1 MTFSISARCASS
13 GQFGL
18 AIASSSPA
26 VAARCAHVRAGV
38 GVVAT
43 QNVTDPRLGPAA
55 LDLLTNGASAR
66 LALDTLTGTRTH
78 MDHRQLVVVD
88 AAGRTAVWSGRH
100 ALGVH
105 ASAEGRDCAAA
116 GNLLAHPGIPRAMVA
131 ALETSAG
138 DLGNRLVAALAAG
151 LAAGGEAGP
160 VHSAGLLVAA
170 AEPWPITDLRMD
182 WDEADPI
189 GRLGSL
195 YELWRPQMHAYV
207 QRALNPDAAPTFGVP
222 GDD

>member
-1 MTFSISARCASS
+1 
-13 GQFGL
+13 
-18 AIASSSPA
+18 
-26 VAARCAHVRAGV
+26 
-38 GVVAT
+38 
-43 QNVTDPRLGPAA
+43 
-55 LDLLTNGASAR
+55 
-66 LALDTLTGTRTH
+66 

-116 GNLLAHPGIPRAMVA
+116 GNLLAHLGTPHVMVA
-131 ALETSAG
+131 AFETYVG
-138 DLGNRLVAALAAG
+138 DLGIRLMAALTAG

-170 AEPWPITDLRMD
+170 GEPWPITDLRVD

-189 GRLGSL
+189 GRLRSL

-207 QRALNPDAAPTFGVP
+207 QRALNPDAAPSFGVP
-222 GDD
+222 GSE